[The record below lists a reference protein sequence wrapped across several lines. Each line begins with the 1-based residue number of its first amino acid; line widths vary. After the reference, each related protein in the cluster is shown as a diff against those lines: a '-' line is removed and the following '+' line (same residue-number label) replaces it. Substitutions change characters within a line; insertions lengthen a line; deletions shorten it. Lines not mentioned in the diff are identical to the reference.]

1 MGKKDITLSGEQQL
15 FIDKAKEGKNIL
27 VDACIGSGKTTA
39 IQKLCC
45 ELSESYR
52 ILYLTYNKLLKLD
65 AKSKIKNKNVFVT
78 NYHGFAYFVLRKQ
91 GISVGVSEL
100 IQCFNLKKPD
110 IDMYDILIIDEYQDI
125 EQEFAEML
133 EYIKSTNPQMQIIAV
148 GDIDQKIY
156 DKTTLDVISF
166 IDSFLGDY
174 IKLQF
179 TNCFRI
185 SSGLANMLGHV
196 WNKNINGVNENC
208 IVEQMDLDEVVDF
221 LSKQNPKD
229 ILCLGART
237 GKLSD
242 TLNMLENSYSDKFNK
257 RTVYASIQ
265 DEDAGATSPN
275 KSTAI
280 FTTFDSSKGMERKI
294 CVVFDFTESY
304 WQSRVIKPQQSYE
317 ILRNIFCVAASR
329 GKERI
334 IFVNDGEDMLSE
346 ETLSEKVE
354 TNLKFSDVNISE
366 MFDFKYRED
375 IEKCFS
381 LLKVEQLDYEDYN
394 EIYIKNNDEL
404 IDLSPCIG
412 IYQQAEFFKNYD
424 IDRDIELEKIFSK
437 SKEKYDEILKEESI
451 EKKILFLVSEET
463 KQKRYRTQVNIPFV
477 YEKSRNMLVD
487 RLYTRF
493 SGNEDVQVNCE
504 IPFSN
509 KEGNEAFRAIGIAD
523 VVKDNII
530 YELKFVQE
538 LKHTHFLQCAC
549 YMIALNLDK
558 GILWNTRNNKAYEIK
573 IPNKD
578 EFLDSVTNAITKGY
592 IDKYNKPKFAI
603 IDTETNYND
612 EVMSIGIVIA
622 DAENYQPIEMK
633 YYILDPEYKSGG
645 MFSNALQIKNK
656 KPDMIDTRK
665 NIVLNIENLLQKHGI
680 KAIFAYNVSFDY
692 RHLPELSNYN
702 WYDIMKLAA
711 YKQYNS
717 KITDNMECSS
727 TGRLK
732 RNLGVEDMVRL
743 LTDNPSYFETH
754 NAFYDAIDE
763 LKIMKYLGRKFE
775 DYRITSYKPNS
786 VYKQNDRNKDLN
798 SYNGNIVSV
807 PNKNDNIKEYMMESV
822 YEYTVGDIVSHE
834 VFGLGVICS
843 KKSMGNDYV
852 LEIEFVR
859 VGIKKLMANVA
870 RLNLCKKVENKV
882 ELKKENASYDDSS
895 VKINDCKSNNIK
907 CVSEKKIDINNKKK
921 NFFERLFK
929 RKK

>member
-1 MGKKDITLSGEQQL
+1 MKKKDIILSDEQQL

-45 ELSESYR
+45 DFSESVN

-78 NYHGFAYFVLRKQ
+78 NYHGFAYSVLKKQ

-100 IQCFNLKKPD
+100 IQCFNFKKPK

-166 IDSFLGDY
+166 IDSFLEDY

-185 SSGLANMLGHV
+185 SSDLADMLGRV
-196 WNKNINGVNENC
+196 WNKRINGVNENC
-208 IVEQMDLDEVVDF
+208 IVEQMNSDEVVEF
-221 LSKQNPKD
+221 LSEQEPKD
-229 ILCLGART
+229 ILCLGSRM
-237 GKLSD
+237 GELSD
-242 TLNMLENSYSDKFNK
+242 TLNKLENYYSDKFNK
-257 RTVYASIQ
+257 KTVYASIQ
-265 DEDAGATSPN
+265 DDDAGATSPN

-304 WQSRVIKPQQSYE
+304 WQNRVIKPQQSYE

-334 IFVNDGEDMLSE
+334 IFVNDDEKMLSE

-354 TNLKFSDVNISE
+354 INLKFSDVNISE

-381 LLKVEQLDYEDYN
+381 LLKIEQLDYKDYN

-412 IYQQAEFFKNYD
+412 IYQEAEFFKNYD
-424 IDRDIELEKIFSK
+424 IDRDIELEKMLSK
-437 SKEKYDEILKEESI
+437 NKEKYNEILKENSI

-463 KQKRYRTQVNIPFV
+463 KQKRYRTQVNTPFVSEESKNKLIDRLSEKFSENEEVQLQCKIPFYDTDGIKV
-477 YEKSRNMLVD
+477 FDAM
-487 RLYTRF
+487 
-493 SGNEDVQVNCE
+493 
-504 IPFSN
+504 
-509 KEGNEAFRAIGIAD
+509 GIAD
-523 VVKDNII
+523 VVKDDTV
-530 YELKFVQE
+530 YELKFVSE

-558 GILWNTRNNKAYEIK
+558 GILWNTRNNKAYQII
-573 IPNKD
+573 IPNRN
-578 EFLDSVTNAITKGY
+578 EFLNSVTNTITKGY
-592 IDKYNKPKFAI
+592 IAEYNKPKFALV
-603 IDTETNYND
+603 DTETNFND
-612 EVMSIGIVIA
+612 RVMSIGIVIA
-622 DAENYQPIEMK
+622 DTENYQPIEMK
-633 YYILDPEYKSGG
+633 YYILDPEYKLGG
-645 MFSNALQIKNK
+645 MFSDALQIKDK
-656 KPDMIDTRK
+656 KPDMVNKRE
-665 NIVLNIENLLQKHGI
+665 NIISDIENLLQKHGI
-680 KAIFAYNVSFDY
+680 QAIFAYNASFDY
-692 RHLPELSNYN
+692 RHLSELSQYN

-717 KITDNMECSS
+717 KITDDMECCS

-732 RNLGVEDMVRL
+732 RNSGVEDMVRL
-743 LTDNPSYFETH
+743 LTNDQSYCETH
-754 NAFYDAIDE
+754 NALYDAIDE
-763 LKIMKYLGRKFE
+763 LKIMRHLGRKFE
-775 DYRITSYKPNS
+775 DYNIAIYKSKSISKEKSTDINLDSYKENM
-786 VYKQNDRNKDLN
+786 VFVRNEFGNATEGKET
-798 SYNGNIVSV
+798 SKCIYNVGDKVEHKVFGIGIILSIQ
-807 PNKNDNIKEYMMESV
+807 PIRNDN
-822 YEYTVGDIVSHE
+822 
-834 VFGLGVICS
+834 
-843 KKSMGNDYV
+843 V
-852 LEIEFVR
+852 LEVAFEHA
-859 VGIKKLMANVA
+859 GKKKLMANFA
-870 RLNLCKKVENKV
+870 KLTMCEELGNKI
-882 ELKKENASYDDSS
+882 ELKKENDIYEDIGSQMEEW
-895 VKINDCKSNNIK
+895 KSKNNNNRISK
-907 CVSEKKIDINNKKK
+907 ENINNKKDLFK
-921 NFFERLFK
+921 RIFK
-929 RKK
+929 RKKK

>member
-1 MGKKDITLSGEQQL
+1 MKKKDIILSDEQQL

-45 ELSESYR
+45 DFSESVN

-78 NYHGFAYFVLRKQ
+78 NYHGFAYSVLKKQ

-100 IQCFNLKKPD
+100 IQCFNFKKPK

-166 IDSFLGDY
+166 IDSFLEDY

-185 SSGLANMLGHV
+185 SSDLADMLGRV
-196 WNKNINGVNENC
+196 WNKRINGVNENC
-208 IVEQMDLDEVVDF
+208 IVEQMNSDEVVEF
-221 LSKQNPKD
+221 LSEQEPKD
-229 ILCLGART
+229 ILCLGSRM
-237 GKLSD
+237 GELSD
-242 TLNMLENSYSDKFNK
+242 TLNKLENYYSDKFNK
-257 RTVYASIQ
+257 KTVYASIQ
-265 DEDAGATSPN
+265 DDDAGATSPN

-304 WQSRVIKPQQSYE
+304 WQNRVIKPQQSYE

-334 IFVNDGEDMLSE
+334 IFVNDDEKMLSE

-366 MFDFKYRED
+366 MFDFKYREN

-381 LLKVEQLDYEDYN
+381 LLKIEQLDYKDYN

-412 IYQQAEFFKNYD
+412 IYQEAEFFKNYD
-424 IDRDIELEKIFSK
+424 IDRDIELEKMLSK
-437 SKEKYDEILKEESI
+437 NKEKYNEILKENSI

-463 KQKRYRTQVNIPFV
+463 KQKRYRTQVNTPFVSEESKNKLIDRLSKKFSENEEVQLQCKIPFYDTDGIKV
-477 YEKSRNMLVD
+477 FDAM
-487 RLYTRF
+487 
-493 SGNEDVQVNCE
+493 
-504 IPFSN
+504 
-509 KEGNEAFRAIGIAD
+509 GIAD
-523 VVKDNII
+523 VVKDDTV
-530 YELKFVQE
+530 YELKFVSE

-558 GILWNTRNNKAYEIK
+558 GILWNTRNNKAYQII
-573 IPNKD
+573 IPNRN
-578 EFLDSVTNAITKGY
+578 EFLNSVTNTITKGY
-592 IDKYNKPKFAI
+592 IAEYNKPKFALV
-603 IDTETNYND
+603 DTETNFND
-612 EVMSIGIVIA
+612 RVMSIGIVIA
-622 DAENYQPIEMK
+622 DTENYQPIEMK
-633 YYILDPEYKSGG
+633 YYILDPEYKLGG
-645 MFSNALQIKNK
+645 MFSDALQIKDK
-656 KPDMIDTRK
+656 KPDMVNKRE
-665 NIVLNIENLLQKHGI
+665 NIISDIENLLQKHGI
-680 KAIFAYNVSFDY
+680 QAIFAYNASFDY
-692 RHLPELSNYN
+692 RHLSELSQYN

-717 KITDNMECSS
+717 KITDDMECCS

-732 RNLGVEDMVRL
+732 RNSGVEDMVRL
-743 LTDNPSYFETH
+743 LTNDQSYCETH
-754 NAFYDAIDE
+754 NALYDAIDE
-763 LKIMKYLGRKFE
+763 LKIMRHLGRKFE
-775 DYRITSYKPNS
+775 DYNIAIYKSKSISKEKSTDINLDSYKENM
-786 VYKQNDRNKDLN
+786 VFIRNEFGNVTEGKET
-798 SYNGNIVSV
+798 SKCIYNVGDKVEHKVFGIGIILSIQ
-807 PNKNDNIKEYMMESV
+807 PIRNDN
-822 YEYTVGDIVSHE
+822 
-834 VFGLGVICS
+834 
-843 KKSMGNDYV
+843 V
-852 LEIEFVR
+852 LEVAFEHA
-859 VGIKKLMANVA
+859 GKKKLMANFA
-870 RLNLCKKVENKV
+870 KLTMCEELGNKI
-882 ELKKENASYDDSS
+882 ELKKENDIYEDIGSQMEEWKSKNNNNRIS
-895 VKINDCKSNNIK
+895 KENINY
-907 CVSEKKIDINNKKK
+907 KKDLFKRI
-921 NFFERLFK
+921 FK
-929 RKK
+929 RKKK